1 MKARIEANS
10 WLEPNNWQSKEAT
23 VYPQVTGCDML
34 QFNPTFEMKP
44 ETTEAD
50 TPSGYELDLSVPQ
63 ARNLFPDLA
72 TPDLKDATVTLPE
85 GVSIAPSAADGLVGC
100 EATGSEGID
109 FPNHTRPD
117 DEELHPNEAG
127 EGEETGAD
135 GLSHLAPGHCPAKSK
150 IGEAEVET
158 PVLPPHTL
166 KGSVYIAQPTCG
178 VEGHPACTEA
188 SATNGELYG
197 LYLELSGSGVIVKL
211 HGKVEANPRTGQLT
225 TTFEENPQL
234 PFSELKLQLKGGS
247 RAPLANPQACGQ
259 ATTTSVLTPWS
270 EPETPTAA
278 PFSSFAVTGCG
289 NPEPFAPAFLA
300 QTTTPT
306 AGGFSPFTVTLSRND
321 GEQDLSGLT
330 VTTPPGLLGVLKSV
344 AQCPEPQA
352 QKGECGPQSLIGHT
366 EVAAGAGSHPFWV
379 VGSVYSRGRT
389 RLRRSG

>member
-1 MKARIEANS
+1 MVPENGYPAVFGFNYEGFSVVMYASVVYTPAGYDLQVTVPGVPRAREPEGASLTFFGDPAERDGGSSPPAAFFANPVDCSAGPLKARIEANS

-135 GLSHLAPGHCPAKSK
+135 GLCIWRPATARRNRRSAKPKSK
-150 IGEAEVET
+150 LRCFRRIRSKA
-158 PVLPPHTL
+158 
-166 KGSVYIAQPTCG
+166 
-178 VEGHPACTEA
+178 ACTLRNPPVA
-188 SATNGELYG
+188 WRDIRRVRKRARPTVNSMGSTSNYRG
-197 LYLELSGSGVIVKL
+197 L
-211 HGKVEANPRTGQLT
+211 A
-225 TTFEENPQL
+225 
-234 PFSELKLQLKGGS
+234 
-247 RAPLANPQACGQ
+247 
-259 ATTTSVLTPWS
+259 
-270 EPETPTAA
+270 
-278 PFSSFAVTGCG
+278 
-289 NPEPFAPAFLA
+289 
-300 QTTTPT
+300 
-306 AGGFSPFTVTLSRND
+306 
-321 GEQDLSGLT
+321 
-330 VTTPPGLLGVLKSV
+330 
-344 AQCPEPQA
+344 
-352 QKGECGPQSLIGHT
+352 
-366 EVAAGAGSHPFWV
+366 
-379 VGSVYSRGRT
+379 
-389 RLRRSG
+389 